1 MLNGR
6 ILVGQRPP
14 RLAVDPGTAPSSGA
28 DAQGDGDSGSF
39 VVFLG
44 SSRSQGGS
52 IRVVSCF
59 RCDQTHQHVGQTF
72 LMISHVFRRMI
83 RINAGEASGRGVI
96 SIQIVCAG
104 SLMGMWTLP
113 IVVDV
118 VNRLGFAE
126 GSIC

>member
-96 SIQIVCAG
+96 SIQIVCVG

-118 VNRLGFAE
+118 VNRPGFAG

>member
-1 MLNGR
+1 M
-6 ILVGQRPP
+6 
-14 RLAVDPGTAPSSGA
+14 S
-28 DAQGDGDSGSF
+28 
-39 VVFLG
+39 
-44 SSRSQGGS
+44 
-52 IRVVSCF
+52 
-59 RCDQTHQHVGQTF
+59 QTF

-96 SIQIVCAG
+96 SIQIVCVG

-118 VNRLGFAE
+118 VNRPGFAG

>member
-1 MLNGR
+1 
-6 ILVGQRPP
+6 
-14 RLAVDPGTAPSSGA
+14 
-28 DAQGDGDSGSF
+28 
-39 VVFLG
+39 
-44 SSRSQGGS
+44 
-52 IRVVSCF
+52 
-59 RCDQTHQHVGQTF
+59 
-72 LMISHVFRRMI
+72 MI

-96 SIQIVCAG
+96 SIQIVCVG